1 MHPAAP
7 AAPPAPGPR
16 AARTGYWLFATHIWA
31 IFGIAASNILLGLM
45 LASSP
50 WTALLGG
57 LRRVPWR
64 ELAPLY
70 IPLGIYTF
78 WLGGSI
84 LFSYDPARSVS
95 GLREVFTLT
104 ALFFAPLLV
113 RGERDVRRIVNGL
126 ILVAALIACFG
137 LAQYLVGYGDID
149 RRIRGPLSHYMTFSG
164 ILLIADFLLIASLLS
179 RRRPGPGSPGG
190 GRESRWWSWRLW
202 PWGALIVLNVAL
214 LGSYT
219 RGAWVGLGLTLTVLV
234 LARAP
239 RWILAYL
246 PAVLL
251 FILLA
256 PIPLLHRVSS
266 ITDLRDLS
274 NYDRICMLQAGL
286 TMVAERPLFGQGP
299 ELVERRYPI
308 YRPATAP
315 RYDVPH
321 LHNSFLQLAAER
333 GLPALLAYLAMT
345 GASLA
350 AARRGYRAEG
360 GRHGPRADLYLGAML
375 ALLAF
380 NLAGLFENNWG
391 DTGVQRPV
399 LFILAL
405 PFCLLGPA
413 PREEPERLP
422 ETTEPQHP
430 E

>member
-1 MHPAAP
+1 MTE
-7 AAPPAPGPR
+7 R
-16 AARTGYWLFATHIWA
+16 AQRTGYWLFAGHVWA

-45 LASSP
+45 VASSP
-50 WTALLGG
+50 WTALRGG

-70 IPLGIYTF
+70 VPLVVYAL

-84 LFSYDPARSVS
+84 LFSYDPQVSAS

-104 ALFFAPLLV
+104 ALFLAPLLV

-126 ILVAALIACFG
+126 IVVGALIACFG

-164 ILLIADFLLIASLLS
+164 ILLIADFLLIASMLS
-179 RRRPGPGSPGG
+179 RKTSPSGLFRP
-190 GRESRWWSWRLW
+190 RWRPWRW
-202 PWGALIVLNVAL
+202 AALILLNVAL

-219 RGAWVGLGLTLTVLV
+219 RGAWVGLGVTLTVLV

-239 RWILAYL
+239 RWLLAYV

-256 PIPLLHRVSS
+256 PVPLLHRVSS

-274 NYDRICMLQAGL
+274 NYDRICMLQAGM

-308 YRPATAP
+308 YRPPTAP
-315 RYDVPH
+315 RYDIPH

-345 GASLA
+345 AASLSL
-350 AARRGYRAEG
+350 ARRRYVAEG
-360 GRHGPRADLYLGAML
+360 GRRGPRADLYLGAML

-391 DTGVQRPV
+391 DTEVQRPV

-405 PFCLLGPA
+405 PFCLLGAAA
-413 PREEPERLP
+413 PKEPEGEPERPPEPQLP
-422 ETTEPQHP
+422 E
-430 E
+430 

>member
-1 MHPAAP
+1 MED
-7 AAPPAPGPR
+7 R
-16 AARTGYWLFATHIWA
+16 AQRTGYWLFAGHIWA

-45 LASSP
+45 VASSP
-50 WTALLGG
+50 WTALRGG

-70 IPLGIYTF
+70 VPLAVYAL

-84 LFSYDPARSVS
+84 LFSYDPRVS
-95 GLREVFTLT
+95 GAGLREVFTLT
-104 ALFFAPLLV
+104 SLFLAPLLV
-113 RGERDVRRIVNGL
+113 RGERDARRIVDGL
-126 ILVAALIACFG
+126 IVVAALIACFG
-137 LAQYLVGYGDID
+137 LAQYLVGYGDLD

-164 ILLIADFLLIASLLS
+164 ILLIADFLLIASLLD
-179 RRRPGPGSPGG
+179 RRARPGGPWHG
-190 GRESRWWSWRLW
+190 WRRYW
-202 PWGALIVLNVAL
+202 RHWRYGALLVLNVAL

-219 RGAWVGLGLTLTVLV
+219 RSAWVGLGVTLTVLV
-234 LARAP
+234 LARAR
-239 RWILAYL
+239 RWLLAYV

-274 NYDRICMLQAGL
+274 NYDRLCMVQAGL

-350 AARRGYRAEG
+350 LARRRYQAEG
-360 GRHGPRADLYLGAML
+360 GRHGPRADLYLGTIL

-391 DTGVQRPV
+391 DTEVQRPV
-399 LFILAL
+399 LFLLAL
-405 PFCLLGPA
+405 PFCLLWPGQGDAA
-413 PREEPERLP
+413 PDPPEPR
-422 ETTEPQHP
+422 HP
-430 E
+430 